1 MTYRLSAVLTAAVL
15 AISAGTAAAS
25 SVDTPEGVVVQPSYG
40 SIPASALAN
49 PDDPT
54 YVPGQ
59 ESPLEGVLPPA
70 RDEACS
76 ILRWEGS
83 DWGPDHL
90 IYSSSGGVGQS
101 QDFDVDPVTG
111 YLYAAFDTY
120 HTTGDS
126 IRVFRSTD
134 AGVTWTDW
142 ATCYNTDGALGNAKV
157 RVVTTGGNTWV
168 CILCLYDE
176 TSGID
181 NLWMRRIRTDG
192 SNATWEQIADDV
204 IFADMDGDIGSSG
217 YLYVTFVP
225 DAADYNVYAARN
237 ALSGA
242 GWVNNVSLFGDAD
255 THPYPAIA
263 AGTGGVVSVAFI
275 DTRLTTN
282 DEVRIKRSSN
292 YGSSWLDSQQVSNNS
307 GAASL
312 DDPDIA
318 HARGTSAWICVSFDF
333 SSSNIN
339 LGYYYST
346 NSGST
351 WTYGTTF
358 PNVEDE
364 YAGSM
369 RASKGTGHNTIAYNV
384 DPGDIVNFA
393 WSNVSDPSDFTDP
406 VQINDQGGV
415 SWGPTAGWLTE
426 GSYSAV
432 EYTRTS
438 AYSLYFDSFNNTGIS
453 DGDVSSVSG
462 IGVSPNP
469 FMDVA
474 TISFSLDNGGPVR
487 IEIFD
492 MSGRLVTTL
501 AEGSSFA
508 SGSHQVT
515 WNGTASGAPVPG
527 GVYICRMTSQGST
540 QSTRMVLAR

>member
-1 MTYRLSAVLTAAVL
+1 MTYRLSAVLTAAIL
-15 AISAGTAAAS
+15 ALTAGTAAS
-25 SVDTPEGVVVQPSYG
+25 TSLDTPEGVIVQPSYG
-40 SIPASALAN
+40 SIPASSLVN

-59 ESPLEGVLPPA
+59 ENPLEGVLPPV
-70 RDEACS
+70 RDEES
-76 ILRWEGS
+76 STLPWEGS

-90 IYSSSGGVGQS
+90 IYTSSGGVGNS
-101 QDFDVDPVTG
+101 QDFDVDPSTG

-126 IRVFRSTD
+126 LLVYRSTD
-134 AGVTWTDW
+134 SGVTWAIWGICT
-142 ATCYNTDGALGNAKV
+142 NTDGAVGYAKV
-157 RVVTTGGNTWV
+157 RVVTAGGYTWV
-168 CILCLYDE
+168 CVLGIWDE
-176 TSGID
+176 TSGSD
-181 NLWMRRIRTDG
+181 ALWMRRWRTDG
-192 SNATWEQIADDV
+192 SNATWEQVDDDA

-217 YLYVTFVP
+217 YLYVAYVP
-225 DAADYNVYAARN
+225 DDTEYDVFVARN
-237 ALSGA
+237 ALAGA
-242 GWVNNVSLFGDAD
+242 GWVNNDLQFGDAQ

-282 DEVRIKRSSN
+282 EEVRIKRSTS
-292 YGSSWLDSQQVSNNS
+292 YGSSWLSSEQVSNNS
-307 GAASL
+307 GAANLSGT
-312 DDPDIA
+312 DIA

-333 SSSNIN
+333 SSGIN

-346 NSGST
+346 NSGAA

-358 PNVEDE
+358 PNVDDE

-406 VQINDQGGV
+406 VQINDHTGV

-432 EYTRTS
+432 EYTSTG
-438 AYSLYFDSFNNTGIS
+438 YDLYFDSFNNTGIA
-453 DGDVSSVSG
+453 DGDVSTVTG
-462 IGVSPNP
+462 LGVSPNP

-474 TISFSLDNGGPVR
+474 TISFSLDNGGPVS

-508 SGSHQVT
+508 SGGHSVT

-540 QSTRMVLAR
+540 QSARMVLAR

>member
-15 AISAGTAAAS
+15 ALTAGTAAAS
-25 SVDTPEGVVVQPSYG
+25 SVDTPEGVVVQPNYG
-40 SIPASALAN
+40 SILASSLVN

-54 YVPGQ
+54 YIPGHQ
-59 ESPLEGVLPPA
+59 NPLEGVLPPA
-70 RDEACS
+70 RDDEYS
-76 ILRWEGS
+76 TLPWEGS

-90 IYSSSGGVGQS
+90 IYSSSAGVGQC
-101 QDFDVDPVTG
+101 QDFDVDASTG
-111 YLYAAFDTY
+111 YLYAAFDTF
-120 HTTGDS
+120 HSTGDS
-126 IRVFRSTD
+126 IWVYRSTD
-134 AGVTWTDW
+134 QGVTWSSWGVCT
-142 ATCYNTDGALGNAKV
+142 NTDGELENAKI
-157 RVVTTGGNTWV
+157 RVVTAGGYTWV
-168 CILCLYDE
+168 CVLCLYDE
-176 TSGID
+176 ASGGD
-181 NLWMRRIRTDG
+181 TLWMRRWRTDG
-192 SNATWEQIADDV
+192 SNATWEQVDDDV

-217 YLYVTFVP
+217 YLYVTYVP
-225 DAADYNVYAARN
+225 KDASYYDVYAARN

-282 DEVRIKRSSN
+282 DEVRIKRSTN

-307 GAASL
+307 GGASL

-333 SSSNIN
+333 SSSGIN

-346 NSGST
+346 NSGAA

-369 RASKGTGHNTIAYNV
+369 RASKGSGHNTIAYNV

-406 VQINDQGGV
+406 VQINDQAAV

-426 GSYSAV
+426 GSFSAV
-432 EYTRTS
+432 EYTRTD
-438 AYSLYFDSFNNTGIS
+438 YDLYFDSFNNTGIA
-453 DGDVSSVSG
+453 DGDVSTVTG
-462 IGVSPNP
+462 LGVSPNP

-474 TISFSLDNGGPVR
+474 TISFSLDNGGPVS

-540 QSTRMVLAR
+540 QSARMVL